1 MNNTELK
8 DLRLKVINDI
18 SSFHDVPSLYYK
30 MIDNIYFCKSDEIL
44 HELRTL
50 FEINDDPYGEELHK
64 HLRIHGYNTYAGKV
78 LHDVVIGYLYINH
91 ITDIHSRYFLTLYDL
106 TNKEYL
112 IIEPGRIDISA
123 LLTAV

>member
-30 MIDNIYFCKSDEIL
+30 MMDNIYFCNSDEIL
-44 HELRTL
+44 RELRAL
-50 FEINDDPYGEELHK
+50 FEINDDPYGDELHK
-64 HLRIHGYNTYAGKV
+64 HLSIHGYNTYASKE
-78 LHDVVIGYLYINH
+78 LHDVVISYLYINH

-106 TNKEYL
+106 TNEEYL
-112 IIEPGRIDISA
+112 IIEPGHIDIHA